1 MVWFLA
7 IPVLFAVTVSDLGIS
22 GSGISCSLWI
32 KKEVIKIPLFNYS
45 MTPSWGAARL
55 LTKTN
60 KHKSNTDPWQ
70 TLRSVRKIPL
80 LIKLV
85 VGLFFLEHLT
95 FEFLVFFLILLALVG
110 FVRLS
115 LQVKCA
121 AQIVTGFSLS
131 SSSCDWKQSGFL
143 FFRDITIS
151 EGRVER
157 KEVAIPLATNVLRSS
172 VYKLIKIL
180 LKEAPSQ
187 SVPPGRSYVIKKGFL
202 CWEIMN

>member
-32 KKEVIKIPLFNYS
+32 KKEVIKIPLFNYR

-85 VGLFFLEHLT
+85 VGLFFLEHLR
-95 FEFLVFFLILLALVG
+95 FEFLVFFSLCWHWWVLCV
-110 FVRLS
+110 S

-131 SSSCDWKQSGFL
+131 SSSRDWKQTGFL

-157 KEVAIPLATNVLRSS
+157 KEVEIPLAREVLRSS